1 MTDDQVVEIIDANDE
16 KILRKLLDSSYEGV
30 KILFIFAYDNTA
42 GNNEVSVDSF
52 KNHFLL
58 RVTIKKYII
67 QIDVRNFYDQPL
79 NYLIKQKDG
88 VRKASARQTDY
99 YTTGC

>member
-52 KNHFLL
+52 KKSFSSESN
-58 RVTIKKYII
+58 
-67 QIDVRNFYDQPL
+67 N
-79 NYLIKQKDG
+79 
-88 VRKASARQTDY
+88 
-99 YTTGC
+99 